1 MEIPADVLTWIDKH
15 FPARDRHAAVACVL
29 GAVDHLH
36 QSAEPRLL
44 RCAVL
49 ASRGDLTRLKHEV
62 AGLRVDFRDVIV
74 AGEYEERGGE
84 LVRVRNL
91 SGPIEDA

>member
-1 MEIPADVLTWIDKH
+1 MDIPADVLTWIDKH
-15 FPARDRHAAVACVL
+15 LPACDRDAAVACVL
-29 GAVDHLH
+29 GAVDHLD

-49 ASRGDLTRLKHEV
+49 ASHGDLTRLKHEV
-62 AGLRVDFRDVIV
+62 AELRVDFRDVIV
-74 AGEYEERGGE
+74 AGEYEQRGGE

-91 SGPIEDA
+91 NQPIEDA